1 MAKIYLRK
9 TLAGLVPD
17 DEDSV
22 EVIKKLSIGDVVS
35 CDIKKPRNYRFH
47 KKFFSMFN
55 LAFENQDHF
64 AETKL
69 GKDQFY
75 DWLKLK
81 ARHADYCKTPDGNIL
96 ATPKSISF
104 ASMDETTFQ
113 EFYEDI
119 KDVIF
124 ELIIPDADPAR
135 IHDFE
140 QAMLGY

>member
-1 MAKIYLRK
+1 MAKIYLKK
-9 TLAGLVPD
+9 TFAGLVPD
-17 DEDSV
+17 DENSV
-22 EVIKKLSIGDVVS
+22 DVIKRLSIGDVVS
-35 CDIKKPRNYRFH
+35 CDIKKPRNYKFH
-47 KKFFSMFN
+47 QKFFTMFN

-64 AETKL
+64 PETKL
-69 GKDQFY
+69 GRQQFY

-81 ARHADYCKTPDGNIL
+81 ARYADYCKTPDGNTL

-124 ELIIPDADPAR
+124 DLIIPDADPAR